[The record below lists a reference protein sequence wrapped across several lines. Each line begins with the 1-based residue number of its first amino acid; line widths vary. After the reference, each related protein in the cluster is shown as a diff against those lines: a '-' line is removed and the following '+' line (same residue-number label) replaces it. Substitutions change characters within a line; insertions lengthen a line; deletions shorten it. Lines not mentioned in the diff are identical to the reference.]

1 MNDSCIRVSIT
12 SIAVKYTFSSY
23 SSRKQNNQNGEAAAG
38 NHSNVPCVHVR
49 AINEPLEAHAYT
61 GGQKIL
67 QHSRE
72 GFPNLS
78 GFSSRLAAV

>member
-1 MNDSCIRVSIT
+1 MRAAIT
-12 SIAVKYTFSSY
+12 SIAMKYTNSS
-23 SSRKQNNQNGEAAAG
+23 SDFRKGRRGALDG
-38 NHSNVPCVHVR
+38 NHGDVPYVHVR
-49 AINEPLEAHAYT
+49 AINEPLEAYAYF

-72 GFPNLS
+72 GFPNLP